1 MSDETTATSTSP
13 TPSTVW
19 QRSLETKGS
28 DRPVLLG
35 ARLRPEWLGQDVSL
49 LAVRFTRSLLSCL
62 QTLLEVS
69 KSKEDKLLPIVRLR
83 ALLMAKFE
91 GIVRLDR
98 DLALKDATK
107 AAFDLRA
114 VGDELFDERSH
125 GELKEEIAS
134 ILLRWHM
141 DVLAPWAQRNE
152 LNDAANAVRQEIIA
166 SNIDLQPRRQPMVV
180 CEPGQVNRP
189 QWDLI
194 AKHLAERLVGEE
206 LFEGLGPCELVADAT
221 STEGAVELTTWP
233 TKVTGSDTM
242 FSMVARLSVATWP
255 SSRELYLKI
264 TPIKRV
270 WAKKVPGRKPNAPP
284 IVRCYVFSPEHPVL
298 PANIRR
304 GKEGW
309 EFGDEYALY
318 QTLPTGRGE
327 LPQTIQ
333 EAMEQARPTGPTW
346 WVGLPELTTLFDYV
360 QQRTAFESDEVD
372 LRDRVVE
379 LLPDVLDP
387 VLPFR
392 LVKIPRTMTQA
403 KSEVAR
409 LKVDDVT
416 LGDGLDIG
424 LAGAALGS
432 ESPSEEDEE
441 AAEGQGDTGDAKDE
455 TNDLKRRARLERHR
469 LTNEAVLQRIH
480 PQHTPSLWVFVD
492 GEDERKLIERSAK
505 AVFGESLRLEVS
517 PLPTGVHGLRADL
530 ELAGEKGIVRFDA
543 RVQKWKRVAEQIAA
557 GTSGARHVLICAAKD
572 VGNRAEDP
580 VNYFAGLHAMC
591 SYGKANVHHLLPL
604 ETDRQTGKPDVQ
616 HFIHRVQSALL
627 DLFLAHSGVVFGVQ
641 PFVHGCLGANAPK
654 AIYGVQAIR
663 SKARAFTQ
671 EQRVSLI
678 VFTRLDTATGATSVS
693 FAYRKSTRVQSTDWQ
708 PLNEGLQWLGSQRQ
722 LSGDESWLKENFAEI
737 TRKALGRICESDP
750 SAVVLLDWSTVAG
763 LWKEIS
769 DDALISNRDRGILL
783 DGTDLGK
790 AFPQLTLLRLRADR
804 NATMVMRWVNTSKFD
819 EWRSE
824 PEPSPTRMTFEEQY
838 ATTYKTAVA
847 LDDDAS
853 GGLPHYLVVMGYRN
867 TVQIK
872 RGMSCFRSRTR
883 MSRNKSGWF
892 ERRTLPVAKDNAA
905 LPSGLEVTVLRAPST
920 LKSDN
925 LISLVMGLRL
935 GYAHYD
941 DWTAL
946 PAPLFFVRKVRDYIV
961 RYPDTADLVVTDGP
975 AVELDAS
982 GPDGITPEPSE
993 APSVLQ
999 TELVAEVLEGFP
1011 ALRAGEESAATQG
1024 SYSQDQ
1030 VAVSNSMAAESA
1042 GGTSGESESSATPA
1056 ISKGGVEGPVTLDDP
1071 ALQRALEAGLATT
1084 VLFVPS
1090 SGLVAKQTYE
1100 SMLLESVR
1108 VKVEPPWFVT
1118 KETVLPADAWPKDK
1132 RAIGYYWK
1140 KLARFPI
1147 RLRSER
1153 GEAPSVANFPDWVM
1167 RRLSIPQSAYALD
1180 ISGLLPVARRIFY
1193 RIDEAY
1199 GRYLDEANKAE
1210 NGQRGNNLWKDLPD
1224 LVRYLCKGKYD
1235 EDLGWILCLVA
1246 HHPYKDLLPKV
1257 LKAVEPEAMGPYA
1270 RAGLEYMT
1278 TCFNVCR
1285 QIYEDRRAG
1294 NWKGKSYLVPGIPKP
1309 VDVPLA
1315 LAEVSNASLAV
1326 MGTVGA
1332 TSSTNAAI
1340 VPGSATVP
1348 APRHAPQ
1355 ASAAVEM
1362 LQEASDTSPA
1372 PVLAEAP
1379 DAPSSPPHPKWPTPG
1394 SAVFEEELIAC
1405 HAHLEELRA
1414 SHKQYE
1420 EARAARRQ
1428 AELLAEQ
1435 QRQAEQ
1441 TAAAAAR
1448 EAWRHKLDALT
1459 DHARRAIEA
1468 LSPDLEVGEW
1478 HTVRADTVLGAAPE
1492 DAAYETALAQV
1503 NEALEAVSHATSAS
1517 QALLCIDAGNF
1528 EGALELSAKERARRR
1543 QALLA
1548 QAITD
1553 STEAEDRL
1561 KVALQTC
1568 PLFVQGPGEPS
1579 SCAPRVFAEQPSDTP
1594 KQSSPATFPVPPEP
1608 ALPATTEGV
1617 VVSAAI
1623 VASQVDPEL
1632 GIPKERERDEKPSA
1646 PLPLQPADSTSS
1658 SENEPATASA
1668 HFEDSSPPDI
1678 EEVVKAPALGPR
1690 SLAEPAQSTFVE
1702 CLQGRYWALASAQ
1715 SLVLSEILPGPATR
1729 LWGTVPGFLRGAD
1742 TKTPLDTDALTEL
1755 EQWLADAQASQSAPH
1770 SFPQYL
1776 GVLGASLLP
1785 MLLPGRTSSVRWAAI
1800 DYLRPRLQQHTE
1812 LSAVI
1817 ERIATLDTIQLALT
1831 PEILSA
1837 AKVSLQQ
1844 ALLDGV
1850 ARMRRRAQN
1859 WLTDSELVTTW
1870 AATDYI
1876 EMHAAI
1882 CSDKRGFATGLCI
1895 AAIARGDDAT
1905 VRSLL
1910 PEVQKLAG
1918 KGLATITD
1926 LRRQIGRRR
1935 PIEGVGRDYL
1945 VQNLKT
1951 TASFATEFVELLDK
1965 QRASKHASL
1974 PPKHQE
1980 FLSSLYRELKVAV
1993 NYVVELG
2000 LSDDTAAVHKQV
2012 LLSALHGAIGLME
2025 QQPGE
2030 PTVSE
2035 EEQALLLRY
2044 PLARDLKPVLTWSP
2058 NNDVGNRVSLGEAG
2072 QLHAAVAHAIR
2083 ELRRETSS
2091 EGKGTPLQRLLHE
2104 AASEHRDVERLIPAR
2119 IIAERLDKQGR
2130 PLPATWTQITDQVY
2144 REARNKFKL
2153 DLQEAQQLVTNA
2165 LSLSALPQTEAGRML
2180 KVLES
2185 LIRANNA
2192 QEIGASP
2199 KAGGLYPD
2207 YPHARAMLHAVVL
2220 RPLEAKIEQSRQ
2232 KLRLEIEEFVQSQTE
2247 RKLDPIVR
2255 RQLEQQK
2262 SSILASLDRG
2272 TALSVRVARSE
2283 FQLLREGKLPLLRF
2297 EGRRAGIAFEEFRQD
2312 LRRLTRGHRV
2322 LDGLCGV
2329 LKGEYSVQGPQPDWL
2344 AAMGES
2350 ERAEALEFL
2359 SQWQEIFRPNGKEE
2373 VAKALKK
2380 FLHDA
2385 GVSEEPT
2392 ILTPND
2398 GLFFLEGKPFAG
2410 LAASGFGVYIPPA
2423 LGSLA
2428 THIQGVIVPQHFN
2441 TQERLGQRVAQLST
2455 NTPTFFLCRQGLT
2468 PQQRAQLGSEH
2479 QLLLLDDDLVAYLT
2493 AHPAQRLAKLLEV
2506 CLLSFRTNPYDDYG
2520 ARPVPPEM
2528 FFGRTQEISDL
2539 RNVPSAA
2546 VLYGGRRLGKSSL
2559 LNQIL
2564 EESKTHLQAAP
2575 DGKTVGEL
2583 AVYVPLDSG
2592 KDPAGFSQN
2601 YRLFAWRS
2609 IHKALVTA
2617 GFLELCATDLKTDQE
2632 IRERI
2637 QDEIV
2642 AGRCKTKACYLL
2654 IDEADDVM
2662 RQDLQD
2668 NAPFL
2673 ASLQALSDSILSHA
2687 RVRYVIAGLHNL
2699 TRMTTGGNTA
2709 LGKARSI
2716 ALQPFSSGTDILNGV
2731 DLITKP
2737 LAAMGFHFERGD
2749 EGLPMRIMAVCNFYP
2764 AFIQLYC
2771 RNLMNRLYNNR
2782 AGKELTISIT
2792 SEDLDAVERDEAF
2805 LQEIREKFSLNLNL
2819 DKRYKAIAL
2828 ILAEHSYAEPA
2839 ESVFEGLT
2847 ATEIRDSCV
2856 AYAPSHFKS
2865 TAPGAYEALLDEMD
2879 KLTILERNGSRYQ
2892 LRTPDIATM
2901 LGDQEQVSHLLEE
2914 LSRETPTEDR
2924 SHGEARL
2931 PVVHKTDAKTF
2942 PLPSAWVRNF
2952 LRSTPGD
2959 LVLLVGNQLSGISGL
2974 EKLRNTWEVS
2984 EEDAALEVLRNVS
2997 TSEDARNHFLG
3008 MRRKPFQNKTRLI
3021 LIPPKGWQPDHVEA
3035 YAALAQD
3042 QGRLALQGE
3051 AAGRSRL
3058 PTIRP
3063 VLLASPG
3070 QAMTLAQR
3078 ITSSFKPLP
3087 KNVLVTPI
3095 PAWSDDA
3102 VYFRFNETQHE
3113 NLPVRDSAA
3122 ARAALLQAS
3131 CGFGEELQNIAGYTL
3146 TVTEALELP
3155 DEARKRLT
3163 PDLQTF
3169 YSRIG
3174 VLGCMDNKLLAMEAM
3189 LMSLHGCK
3197 RDESKELDLAA
3208 SHELDESHLLFA
3220 KWMGLVNLDSN
3231 DVWDVPALYLDLLLE
3246 RS

>member
-1 MSDETTATSTSP
+1 MSDETKTTSASP
-13 TPSTVW
+13 APSTVW
-19 QRSLETKGS
+19 QRSIETKGS

-35 ARLRPEWLGQDVSL
+35 ARLRPEWLDQKISL
-49 LAVRFTRSLLSCL
+49 LAVRFARSLLSSL
-62 QTLLEVS
+62 QALLEVS

-98 DLALKDATK
+98 DLALKDASK

-125 GELKEEIAS
+125 NELKEEIAS

-166 SNIDLQPRRQPMVV
+166 SNIELQPRRQPLVV
-180 CEPGQVNRP
+180 REPGSQVNRP

-284 IVRCYVFSPEHPVL
+284 TVRCYVFSPEHPVL
-298 PANIRR
+298 LANIRK

-318 QTLPTGRGE
+318 QTLPTERGS
-327 LPQTIQ
+327 LPQTLQ

-372 LRDRVVE
+372 LRDHIVD

-387 VLPFR
+387 ILPFR
-392 LVKIPRTMTQA
+392 LLKIPRAMTQT

-409 LKVDDVT
+409 LKVDDVI
-416 LGDGLDIG
+416 LADGLDIG
-424 LAGAALGS
+424 LAGAALDS

-441 AAEGQGDTGDAKDE
+441 AAEGQQEAGGAKDE
-455 TNDLKRRARLERHR
+455 TNELKRRARLERHR

-505 AVFGESLRLEVS
+505 AVLGESLRLEVS
-517 PLPTGVHGLRADL
+517 PLPRGVHGLRVDL
-530 ELAGEKGIVRFDA
+530 ELSDEKGIRRFDA
-543 RVQKWKRVAEQIAA
+543 RVQKWKQVADQVAA
-557 GTSGARHVLICAAKD
+557 GASGARHVLICAAKD

-604 ETDRQTGKPDVQ
+604 ETDRQTGKPDFQ

-641 PFVHGCLGANAPK
+641 PFVQGCLGANAPK
-654 AIYGVQAIR
+654 AIYGVQVIR
-663 SKARAFTQ
+663 SQARAFTQ

-678 VFTRLDTATGATSVS
+678 VFTRLETATGATSVL
-693 FAYRKSTRVQSTDWQ
+693 FAYRKSARVQSTDWQ

-722 LSGDESWLKENFAEI
+722 LSGDEIWLKENFADI
-737 TRKALGRICESDP
+737 TRKILGKICEADP

-769 DDALISNRDRGILL
+769 DDALISNRGRGIVL

-847 LDDDAS
+847 LDGAAS

-867 TVQIK
+867 TVQTK

-920 LKSDN
+920 LKSDS

-946 PAPLFFVRKVRDYIV
+946 PAPLFFARKVRDYII
-961 RYPDTADLVVTDGP
+961 RYPDALDPVITDGP
-975 AVELDAS
+975 TIEPDAS
-982 GPDGITPEPSE
+982 GSDGIVPDLSE

-999 TELVAEVLEGFP
+999 TELVAEVLEGLP
-1011 ALRAGEESAATQG
+1011 ALRAGGESAAAPE
-1024 SYSQDQ
+1024 SYIQDQ
-1030 VAVSNSMAAESA
+1030 VAASNSAAAARAA
-1042 GGTSGESESSATPA
+1042 GISGVLESSATPE
-1056 ISKGGVEGPVTLDDP
+1056 ISKEDVEGAVTLDDP

-1132 RAIGYYWK
+1132 RAIGYYWR

-1199 GRYLDEANKAE
+1199 GRYLDEANRAE
-1210 NGQRGNNLWKDLPD
+1210 SGQRESNLWKDLPD
-1224 LVRYLCKGKYD
+1224 LVTYLCKEKYD
-1235 EDLGWILCLVA
+1235 EDLGWIFCLVA

-1278 TCFNVCR
+1278 NSFDVCK

-1294 NWKGKSYLVPGIPKP
+1294 NWKGKSYVVPGIPKP
-1309 VDVPLA
+1309 ADLSSPQA
-1315 LAEVSNASLAV
+1315 AGANASLAL
-1326 MGTVGA
+1326 MA
-1332 TSSTNAAI
+1332 ALDTSSTNAAI
-1340 VPGSATVP
+1340 MLESATGSAARTG
-1348 APRHAPQ
+1348 ANATA
-1355 ASAAVEM
+1355 ASEV
-1362 LQEASDTSPA
+1362 LQEASDST
-1372 PVLAEAP
+1372 PVPVRANSP
-1379 DAPSSPPHPKWPTPG
+1379 DAPVFPLHPKWPIPG
-1394 SAVFEEELIAC
+1394 SATFEEDLAAC
-1405 HAHLEELRA
+1405 HVHLSELHA
-1414 SHKQYE
+1414 SHKQQE
-1420 EARAARRQ
+1420 EDRAAQRQ

-1448 EAWRHKLDALT
+1448 EAWQHKLDALT
-1459 DHARRAIEA
+1459 GHARRAIES

-1478 HTVRADTVLGAAPE
+1478 HTVRADTVLGTVQE

-1503 NEALEAVSHATSAS
+1503 NEALEAVSHASHAS
-1517 QALLCIDAGNF
+1517 QTLLCIDAGDF
-1528 EGALELSAKERARRR
+1528 EGAGELSAKEKARRR

-1548 QAITD
+1548 QALAD
-1553 STEAEDRL
+1553 SAEAEDRL

-1568 PLFVQGPGEPS
+1568 PLFVQQADEYSPCNASE
-1579 SCAPRVFAEQPSDTP
+1579 FTKQPSETP
-1594 KQSSPATFPVPPEP
+1594 KQSQLV
-1608 ALPATTEGV
+1608 ALPVSPELAPSATIEV
-1617 VVSAAI
+1617 AIESAAI
-1623 VASQVDPEL
+1623 AASHVDPARD
-1632 GIPKERERDEKPSA
+1632 IAKERDDESST
-1646 PLPLQPADSTSS
+1646 PLQLPAIDSTGS
-1658 SENEPATASA
+1658 SEDEVATASS
-1668 HFEDSSPPDI
+1668 HFDESSLSDI
-1678 EEVVKAPALGPR
+1678 EEVVQVPALGPR
-1690 SLAEPAQSTFVE
+1690 PLAEPAQSTFVE
-1702 CLQGRYWALASAQ
+1702 CLQGRYWALASSQ
-1715 SLVLSEILPGPATR
+1715 SLVLSEILPGAASK
-1729 LWGTVPGFLRGAD
+1729 LWSTVPGFLRGAD

-1755 EQWLADAQASQSAPH
+1755 EQWLADAQASPSASH

-1800 DYLRPRLQQHTE
+1800 DYLRPRLQQHSE

-1859 WLTDSELVTTW
+1859 WPTDSELVTTW

-1895 AAIARGDDAT
+1895 SAIARGDDAT
-1905 VRSLL
+1905 ARALL

-1951 TASFATEFVELLDK
+1951 TASFASEFVDLLDK

-1980 FLSSLYRELKVAV
+1980 FLSGLYREFKVAV
-1993 NYVVELG
+1993 DYVVELG

-2035 EEQALLLRY
+2035 EEQLLLLRY

-2058 NNDVGNRVSLGEAG
+2058 SNDAGNRVSLGDAG

-2083 ELRRETSS
+2083 ELRCETSS

-2104 AASEHRDVERLIPAR
+2104 AASEHRDAERLIPAR
-2119 IIAERLDKQGR
+2119 IIADLLDKQGR
-2130 PLPATWTQITDQVY
+2130 SLPTTWTQVTDQVY
-2144 REARNKFKL
+2144 REARNKFKF

-2185 LIRANNA
+2185 LMRANNA
-2192 QEIGASP
+2192 QEIGATP
-2199 KAGGLYPD
+2199 RAGGLYPD
-2207 YPHARAMLHAVVL
+2207 YPHARAVLHTVVL
-2220 RPLEAKIEQSRQ
+2220 RPLEAKIELSRQ

-2247 RKLDPIVR
+2247 RQLDPGAR

-2262 SSILASLDRG
+2262 SGILASLDQG

-2297 EGRRAGIAFEEFRQD
+2297 EERRAGIAFEGFRQD
-2312 LRRLTRGHRV
+2312 LRRITRGHRV

-2329 LKGEYSVQGPQPDWL
+2329 LKGEYAVQGARPDWL
-2344 AAMGES
+2344 DAMGEP

-2359 SQWQEIFRPNGKEE
+2359 LQWQAIFRPDGKEE
-2373 VAKALKK
+2373 VAKALKN
-2380 FLHDA
+2380 FLHNA
-2385 GVSEEPT
+2385 GVSEQPT

-2479 QLLLLDDDLVAYLT
+2479 QLLLLDDDLVAYLAAYPT
-2493 AHPAQRLAKLLEV
+2493 HRLAKLLEV

-2617 GFLELCATDLKTDQE
+2617 GFLESCATDLKTDQE

-2662 RQDLQD
+2662 RQDLLD

-2731 DLITKP
+2731 DLISKP

-2782 AGKELTISIT
+2782 AGKELTTRIT

-2865 TAPGAYEALLDEMD
+2865 TAPGAYEALLDEME

-2931 PVVHKTDAKTF
+2931 PVVYKTDAKTF

-2984 EEDAALEVLRNVS
+2984 QEDAALEVLRNVS

-3042 QGRLALQGE
+3042 QGRLAIQGE

-3070 QAMTLAQR
+3070 QALTLARR
-3078 ITSSFKPLP
+3078 ITSSEKPLP

-3095 PAWSDDA
+3095 PTWSDDA

-3131 CGFGEELQNIAGYTL
+3131 CGFGEELQSIAGYTL
-3146 TVTEALELP
+3146 TVAEALDLP
-3155 DEARKRLT
+3155 KEARKRLT

-3174 VLGCMDNKLLAMEAM
+3174 VLGCLDGKLLALEAM

-3197 RDESKELDLAA
+3197 RDQSKELDLAL

-3220 KWMGLVNLDSN
+3220 TWMGLVNLDSN
-3231 DVWDVPALYLDLLLE
+3231 DAWDVPALYLDLLLE